1 MGSFLLPPVQEKQ
14 RGKWEPFS
22 QSGHPPADRRSG
34 PALRLLYHLLSR
46 KYNRSG
52 PAQTNKQ
59 HNPAWGKGGRWLKK
73 VLPWLAGLLTGFLGG
88 LLGGGGGLVA
98 VPLLRVCGLEGKEVH
113 ATSLAVTLS
122 LSCLS
127 AWLYLRAGRL
137 DLMSAAPYLPGGLA
151 GALAGALLLRKANPR
166 LLRLLFAGLL
176 LVSGGRLLLG

>member
-1 MGSFLLPPVQEKQ
+1 MIL
-14 RGKWEPFS
+14 
-22 QSGHPPADRRSG
+22 
-34 PALRLLYHLLSR
+34 
-46 KYNRSG
+46 
-52 PAQTNKQ
+52 
-59 HNPAWGKGGRWLKK
+59 
-73 VLPWLAGLLTGFLGG
+73 
-88 LLGGGGGLVA
+88 
-98 VPLLRVCGLEGKEVH
+98 VPLLEKLGVKGKNSH